1 MGFPRQECW
10 SGLPFPSPGHLPN
23 PGMESGSPALQADA
37 LLSQPPEK
45 LLQNRP
51 AMQEAQV
58 SFLGQEDQLEKG

>member
-1 MGFPRQECW
+1 
-10 SGLPFPSPGHLPN
+10 
-23 PGMESGSPALQADA
+23 MESGSPALQAGA

-45 LLQNRP
+45 LVKNLS